1 MMYYSLASIICF
13 SITQSSAFSL
23 YLGILIEPAR
33 MSALLILTA
42 RTRFSTFDFQEGF
55 QSYSNA
61 NIAKADYHDY
71 ENESRPA
78 WASD

>member
-23 YLGILIEPAR
+23 YLWILIELAR

-42 RTRFSTFDFQEGF
+42 RTRFSTFDFQEGRF

-78 WASD
+78 